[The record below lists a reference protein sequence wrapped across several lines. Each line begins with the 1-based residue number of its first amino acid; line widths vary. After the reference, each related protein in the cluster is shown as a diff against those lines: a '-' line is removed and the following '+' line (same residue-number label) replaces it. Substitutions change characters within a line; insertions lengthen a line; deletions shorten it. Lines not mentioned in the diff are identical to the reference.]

1 MIREINHDPLFLNQP
16 SEPATAEDLPVAR
29 DLLETLAAH
38 REECVG
44 MAANMIGVRK
54 NNIVV
59 SMGIINMAMLNPV
72 ILDKKRPFD
81 TEEGCLSLPGIR
93 PARRYEKI
101 TVEYQDMT
109 MAVHRQTFTGWT
121 AQIIQHEIDHLHGIL
136 I

>member
-54 NNIVV
+54 NIIVV

-72 ILDKKRPFD
+72 ILDKKD
-81 TEEGCLSLPGIR
+81 LSTQKRAVFPSR
-93 PARRYEKI
+93 ASVPPEDMRRL
-101 TVEYQDMT
+101 
-109 MAVHRQTFTGWT
+109 R
-121 AQIIQHEIDHLHGIL
+121 
-136 I
+136 